1 MNWVAWLGLMPLVI
15 AMVVIAILPGYF
27 WVRTQIRSSVVAA
40 AAGPALTVG
49 TVSILSMIWH
59 ALGVPYT
66 RATVMPVLAL
76 LTCAGAAVYVLRRRA
91 NPEHGELLGDS
102 LVARPPLR
110 ADAPASHAY
119 RILSRRARGAIWFM
133 VFVGWVLAAL
143 PMLIAANPRDPV
155 QQWDSVFHVNGVW
168 SILETSRADPF
179 GGLAPLYGGREVF
192 YPNAWHAFTA
202 LFATPETVIQTSNA
216 ASLALMALWAI
227 GGTAFTAVVTTSRV
241 AVVVAPVAAGC
252 MLSMPA
258 DALTMYNQWPNALG
272 VILLPGIAAMSLV
285 WGRRLARST
294 DRGLTGAFAHLPL
307 GGLIALGFVGM
318 VLAHPTAAFSLAVLL
333 IPPIIASM
341 FILVRRSA
349 WIGHYGVAAATWV
362 VCVVAV
368 CAPLWMLG
376 MDRVQAMGD
385 YPRRGISYEQAF
397 STFLTPYPPFTRTI
411 GLILTITITAVL
423 MLIGIIA
430 LIRGAFVWSRV
441 VKNDIPTWPWPSVPQ
456 PEAAVPSGAA
466 APSDE
471 AAQTDAAL
479 HCQTADSHDAAE
491 QPLAMLQDSTE
502 PPSSTASMTVSERAD
517 LWIATRQRVRESYGP
532 RPTTWLI
539 VSFLLFAAL
548 TFMAYA
554 PDFPGRTYLLAPWY
568 MDARRIMGVQN
579 LTMIPLIAFGFE
591 QLVNWVRSHRVRAAD
606 EHHAQSSLWRVGA
619 LLGVWIV
626 AMSLG
631 GAMDARLWA
640 VRYVYDADHLG
651 KPGMSTN
658 AELNMFRRM
667 PQTVPEDALI
677 VGDPIAG
684 EAYSL
689 SIGQRQVV
697 FRQLSTVNKDTVSQD
712 ILRRSF
718 NEIHTNPEVCQ
729 VVRDLGI
736 THFFED
742 EDGQYYNFARSSR
755 MPGFYNVDTSHGFE
769 LVDTGGTAKLYRITA
784 CD

>member
-1 MNWVAWLGLMPLVI
+1 
-15 AMVVIAILPGYF
+15 
-27 WVRTQIRSSVVAA
+27 
-40 AAGPALTVG
+40 
-49 TVSILSMIWH
+49 
-59 ALGVPYT
+59 
-66 RATVMPVLAL
+66 
-76 LTCAGAAVYVLRRRA
+76 
-91 NPEHGELLGDS
+91 
-102 LVARPPLR
+102 
-110 ADAPASHAY
+110 
-119 RILSRRARGAIWFM
+119 
-133 VFVGWVLAAL
+133 
-143 PMLIAANPRDPV
+143 
-155 QQWDSVFHVNGVW
+155 
-168 SILETSRADPF
+168 
-179 GGLAPLYGGREVF
+179 
-192 YPNAWHAFTA
+192 
-202 LFATPETVIQTSNA
+202 
-216 ASLALMALWAI
+216 
-227 GGTAFTAVVTTSRV
+227 
-241 AVVVAPVAAGC
+241 
-252 MLSMPA
+252 
-258 DALTMYNQWPNALG
+258 
-272 VILLPGIAAMSLV
+272 
-285 WGRRLARST
+285 
-294 DRGLTGAFAHLPL
+294 
-307 GGLIALGFVGM
+307 
-318 VLAHPTAAFSLAVLL
+318 
-333 IPPIIASM
+333 
-341 FILVRRSA
+341 
-349 WIGHYGVAAATWV
+349 
-362 VCVVAV
+362 
-368 CAPLWMLG
+368 
-376 MDRVQAMGD
+376 
-385 YPRRGISYEQAF
+385 
-397 STFLTPYPPFTRTI
+397 
-411 GLILTITITAVL
+411 
-423 MLIGIIA
+423 
-430 LIRGAFVWSRV
+430 
-441 VKNDIPTWPWPSVPQ
+441 
-456 PEAAVPSGAA
+456 
-466 APSDE
+466 
-471 AAQTDAAL
+471 
-479 HCQTADSHDAAE
+479 
-491 QPLAMLQDSTE
+491 MLQDSTE